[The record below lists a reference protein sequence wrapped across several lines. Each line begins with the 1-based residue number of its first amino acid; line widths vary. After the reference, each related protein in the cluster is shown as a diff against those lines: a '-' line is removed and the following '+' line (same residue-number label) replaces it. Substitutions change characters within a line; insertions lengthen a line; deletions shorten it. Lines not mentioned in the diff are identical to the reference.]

1 MPWGP
6 SDSVGNA
13 FAITPNDATVFPPN
27 ASSSSTRV
35 QVTRA
40 LWIGGA
46 GNLNVTM
53 ISGDA
58 ALFSGVPAGTILPIQ
73 VKQVLSTNTTATL
86 ILGLY

>member
-13 FAITPNDATVFPPN
+13 FAITPSDTTVFPPN

-40 LWIGGA
+40 VWVGGA
-46 GNLNVTM
+46 GNLSVTM
-53 ISGDA
+53 ISGDS

-73 VKQVLSTNTTATL
+73 VKQVLAATTATL

>member
-13 FAITPNDATVFPPN
+13 FAVTKSDTTVFPAN
-27 ASSSSTRV
+27 ASQSSDRV

-40 LWIGGA
+40 VWVGGA
-46 GNLNVTM
+46 GDLSVTM
-53 ISGDA
+53 ISGDVA
-58 ALFSGVPAGTILPIQ
+58 VFVGVPAGTILPIQ
-73 VKQVLSTNTTATL
+73 VKQVLAATTASQ

>member
-13 FAITPNDATVFPPN
+13 FAITKSDATVFPPN
-27 ASSSSTRV
+27 AAQSSTRV

-40 LWIGGA
+40 LWVGGA
-46 GNLNVTM
+46 GDLNVTM

-73 VKQVLSTNTTATL
+73 VKQVLATNTTATL